1 MTAMRVQI
9 DVGEYGDTS
18 LDDWICGINSRLS
31 FIESQII
38 EINTTL
44 EAIKKIVPLV
54 DEDLGMHDAPSTS
67 VS

>member
-1 MTAMRVQI
+1 MRVQI
-9 DVGEYGDTS
+9 DVGEYGETS
-18 LDDWICGINSRLS
+18 LDNWVCEINGRLA
-31 FIESQII
+31 FIEDEINR
-38 EINTTL
+38 INTTL

>member
-1 MTAMRVQI
+1 MRVQI
-9 DVGEYGDTS
+9 DVGEYDRTS
-18 LDDWICGINSRLS
+18 LDDWVDQINGRLS

>member
-1 MTAMRVQI
+1 MRVQI
-9 DVGEYGDTS
+9 DVGEYGGTS
-18 LDDWICGINSRLS
+18 LDDWVYEINGRLS
-31 FIESQII
+31 SIEEQII
-38 EINTTL
+38 RINTTL

>member
-1 MTAMRVQI
+1 MRVQI
-9 DVGEYGDTS
+9 DVGEYGETS

-31 FIESQII
+31 FIENEII
-38 EINTTL
+38 QINTTL

>member
-1 MTAMRVQI
+1 MRVQI
-9 DVGEYGDTS
+9 DVGEYDGTS
-18 LDDWICGINSRLS
+18 LDDWVCEVNGRLS
-31 FIESQII
+31 FIESEII
-38 EINTTL
+38 KINTTL